1 MTLEEKLNITQ
12 QSVSAAPVGAVPR
25 LGYTGLVYAD
35 GSEGIR
41 GAPFAS
47 AFDIALNCK
56 MAQTTIPNE
65 VADRVAA
72 ASWDR
77 DAMYRRAKA
86 IGEEARDKGI
96 NTQFGPGLNLMRTPQ
111 AGRAFECE

>member
-47 AFDIALNCK
+47 AFDVALNCEYEH
-56 MAQTTIPNE
+56 P
-65 VADRVAA
+65 
-72 ASWDR
+72 SS
-77 DAMYRRAKA
+77 
-86 IGEEARDKGI
+86 
-96 NTQFGPGLNLMRTPQ
+96 
-111 AGRAFECE
+111 

>member
-25 LGYTGLVYAD
+25 LGYTGLIYAD

-47 AFDIALNCK
+47 AFDVALNC
-56 MAQTTIPNE
+56 E
-65 VADRVAA
+65 
-72 ASWDR
+72 
-77 DAMYRRAKA
+77 
-86 IGEEARDKGI
+86 
-96 NTQFGPGLNLMRTPQ
+96 F
-111 AGRAFECE
+111 